1 MVNVP
6 CPALQ
11 EIYQSKKVRDAAGNT
26 VELADEISSAYAE
39 ALYRTVLARKPAA
52 ALEVGMAYG
61 LSSLAIGQGLRDA
74 GGNGKLISLD
84 PVQSTHYKRI
94 GRLNIERAGWGEFHE
109 LIEAPDYLA
118 LPKLLE
124 RGQKIDFAYIDGW
137 HTFDYCLLDFFFCD
151 KLLNP
156 GGVVAF
162 NDTRFPAVHKVLGFV
177 TTHRHYREIDVGL
190 PATYTGRNALVT
202 AVRRI
207 TNRPTQD
214 RYFEKLENWEP
225 DWNFFKSF

>member
-6 CPALQ
+6 CPTLQ
-11 EIYQSKKVRDAAGNT
+11 EIYQNKKVRDAAGNT

-39 ALYRTVLARKPAA
+39 ALYRTVLARKPVA

-61 LSSLAIGQGLRDA
+61 LSSLAIGQALRDS

-94 GRLNIERAGWGEFHE
+94 GRINIERAGWAEFHE

-118 LPKLLE
+118 LPRLLE

-137 HTFDYCLLDFFFCD
+137 HTFDYCLLDFFYCD
-151 KLLNP
+151 KMLNP
-156 GGVVAF
+156 RGVVAF
-162 NDTRFPAVHKVLGFV
+162 NDTGYRAVQKVLRFV
-177 TTHRHYREIDVGL
+177 TSHRHYREIDVGL
-190 PATYTGRNALVT
+190 AANYRGRNAVVT
-202 AVRRI
+202 AARWLTGRR
-207 TNRPTQD
+207 TED
-214 RYFEKLENWEP
+214 RYFEKLEDWEP
-225 DWNFFKSF
+225 PWNFYASF

>member
-6 CPALQ
+6 CPLLQ

-52 ALEVGMAYG
+52 ALEIGMAYG
-61 LSSLAIGQGLRDA
+61 LSSLAIGQALRDA
-74 GGNGKLISLD
+74 GGNGRLISLD

-137 HTFDYCLLDFFFCD
+137 HTFDYTLLDFFYCD
-151 KLLNP
+151 KMLNP
-156 GGVVAF
+156 RGVVAF
-162 NDTRFPAVHKVLGFV
+162 NDTGYRAVQKVLGFV
-177 TTHRHYREIDVGL
+177 TSHRRYREINVGL
-190 PATYTGRNALVT
+190 AVNYRGRNALVT
-202 AVRRI
+202 AARLLSR
-207 TNRPTQD
+207 RPTQD
-214 RYFEKLENWEP
+214 RYFEKLEQWEP
-225 DWNFFKSF
+225 PWNFYASF